1 MKPKTNTT
9 VWLIAIFFW
18 CVFMGVTAISIGVGA
33 MFPPLNLIAK
43 PFVCPNGEMTFQQ
56 SVSNPLPGTTYTT
69 NTWYCVDQ
77 QAEQATE
84 LGIFPLSLYAGTIYG
99 VLLFGVGVAAW
110 YLYGKW
116 SSSKANTLS
125 DKQVGWIQAILV
137 IALFVG
143 ITLFNLIPLFRSN
156 APEPIALPNATAT
169 SIALTYEALS
179 SGKVSDFSSTDKP
192 LSSWNEVPIMPEATA
207 GQQMG
212 DDRYRFRVPTDS
224 GKISDFYTDQLKS
237 LGWTITDSQFLGLQF
252 TKDKHTLLVTL
263 APASDEESFV
273 VTLVLVQ

>member
-1 MKPKTNTT
+1 MKLKTNT
-9 VWLIAIFFW
+9 VIWLIAIFFW
-18 CVFMGVTAISIGVGA
+18 CIFMGVTAISIGVGA

-43 PFVCPNGEMTFQQ
+43 PFVCPNGQMTFQQ

-77 QAEQATE
+77 QAEQETE

-99 VLLFGVGVAAW
+99 VLLFGVGVAVW
-110 YLYGKW
+110 YFYGKW
-116 SSSKANTLS
+116 NASYPNALSS
-125 DKQVGWIQAILV
+125 KQVGWIQAILV
-137 IALFVG
+137 IALVVG
-143 ITLFNLIPLFRSN
+143 VTLFNLIPVFRSN
-156 APEPIALPNATAT
+156 APAT

-179 SGKVSDFSSTDKP
+179 SGKVSDFNSTDKP
-192 LSSWNEVPIMPEATA
+192 LSSWNDIPIMPQATS
-207 GQQMG
+207 GQQLG
-212 DDRYRFRVPTDS
+212 NDRYRFRVPTDS
-224 GKISDFYTDQLKS
+224 GKISDFYTDKLKA

-273 VTLVLVQ
+273 VTLVLVP